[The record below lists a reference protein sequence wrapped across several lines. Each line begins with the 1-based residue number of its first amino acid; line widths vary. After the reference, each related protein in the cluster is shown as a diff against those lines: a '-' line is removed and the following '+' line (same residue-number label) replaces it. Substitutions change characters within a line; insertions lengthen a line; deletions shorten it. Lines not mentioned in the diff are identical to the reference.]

1 VFYADSPPTRGVS
14 NAPVA
19 LTCFLDFATTGP
31 TNSSYEI
38 LLYWHART
46 KVHVLGYGPLVPIT
60 LLDGN
65 TYYLQSLYIGVD
77 WWTQQVALRAYLLH
91 AVRYNASIDGH
102 VGLGFF
108 PLKTIAID
116 VSKSETVVL

>member
-1 VFYADSPPTRGVS
+1 VFHADSPPTRGAP
-14 NAPVA
+14 NPPVA

-60 LLDGN
+60 LLDGQ
-65 TYYLQSLYIGVD
+65 TYYLQSFYISVD
-77 WWTQQVALRAYLLH
+77 WWTQQVALRTYLLQ
-91 AVRYNASIDGH
+91 AVRYNRSIDGH

-108 PLKTIAID
+108 PSQTIAID
-116 VSKSETVVL
+116 VFNSETVVR